1 MFFCSADGFNLLNT
15 TGKKVTMGCSAT
27 EGTISRVLMACS
39 VTQGTIRIV
48 IMACSAT
55 EGTFSRVIM
64 ACSVTQGTI
73 HIVIMVCSVTERQ
86 NHTFFLGGR
95 RYDEPRVALV
105 ETGHALSQR
114 EDLEWIARPEGAR
127 PKAGAD

>member
-1 MFFCSADGFNLLNT
+1 MIFLTAFHEGGLVTFSLFRACIFCLPC
-15 TGKKVTMGCSAT
+15 KKVTMG
-27 EGTISRVLMACS
+27 CS

-48 IMACSAT
+48 IMACSVT

-86 NHTFFLGGR
+86 NRTFFFGGGGG

-114 EDLEWIARPEGAR
+114 EDLERIARPEGAR